1 MTRMA
6 TSTTTPDSGAQNSPS
21 TLSSAQMSLPEA
33 CRASS
38 MTQAEFDALPT
49 EIRDELETLV
59 SVVKQNNPK
68 QLDGLLVPKR
78 FPNKQALLEFLQ
90 VKAEEWQEVIGGA
103 RRFLKVDEQR

>member
-1 MTRMA
+1 MTL
-6 TSTTTPDSGAQNSPS
+6 NE
-21 TLSSAQMSLPEA
+21 LN
-33 CRASS
+33 
-38 MTQAEFDALPT
+38 ALPT

-59 SVVKQNNPK
+59 SVAKQNNPK
-68 QLDGLLVPKR
+68 QLDGMLVPKR